1 MVQGLRMTLGRYL
14 RVRIRQAVQIRPRR
28 FLFPHRL
35 KPVLHPMPTFL
46 DSKNRTWAVELT
58 VGGLLRWR
66 EAKGPPDPMDIPAAV
81 DMLYRDPLKS
91 AQAMAAVIGP
101 ALAAANCTPGDF
113 LAALTGEHAAAM
125 QAVLLEEYRRFFV
138 QPALV
143 AVLKS
148 AEAATALE
156 VARKATIQLTSRE
169 TCGTPCGGP
178 PASPDKTHDLGTPS
192 PI

>member
-1 MVQGLRMTLGRYL
+1 MTLGRYL
-14 RVRIRQAVQIRPRR
+14 RVRISQEVQILPSHSLPLR
-28 FLFPHRL
+28 
-35 KPVLHPMPTFL
+35 HPMPTFL

-91 AQAMAAVIGP
+91 AQAVAAVIAP
-101 ALAAANCTPGDF
+101 ALATANCTPADF
-113 LAALTGEHAAAM
+113 LATLTGEHAAAM

-178 PASPDKTHDLGTPS
+178 PASPDKNPAPGTPS